1 MIPGDG
7 AYRSRSRSFDHER
20 SYFEAGDDELREK
33 DTKSLLGELVEEGR
47 QLVREEVRLAKSELK
62 DDVAQLGTG
71 AGLFGAAGVVGL
83 LALMSLTAAIIAA
96 LSLVMP
102 VWGAAAIVGILL
114 AGVAVVL
121 GLAGKSTIASVRVLD
136 ETMESV
142 KEDKEWASET
152 MRATRS
158 NSRANA

>member
-7 AYRSRSRSFDHER
+7 DFRGYENP
-20 SYFEAGDDELREK
+20 YFGNGDDLRER

-47 QLVREEVRLAKSELK
+47 QLVREEVRLATSELK
-62 DDVAQLGTG
+62 SDVAQLGTG
-71 AGLFGAAGVVGL
+71 AGLFGAAGVVGHIAL
-83 LALMSLTAAIIAA
+83 LCLTAAVVAA

-121 GLAGKSTIASVRVLD
+121 GFAGKSTIARVRVLD
-136 ETMESV
+136 ETMETV
-142 KEDKEWASET
+142 KEDKVWASET